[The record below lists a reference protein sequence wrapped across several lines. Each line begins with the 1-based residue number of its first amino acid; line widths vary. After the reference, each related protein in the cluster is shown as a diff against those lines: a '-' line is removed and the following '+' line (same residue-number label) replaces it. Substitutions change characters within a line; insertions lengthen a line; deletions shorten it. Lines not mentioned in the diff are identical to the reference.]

1 MKKILDKIAKALS
14 QISEV
19 KAVILYGSFAR
30 GEATSRSD
38 IDLLILT
45 GSEKLAKD
53 VEDEIIRLEHQTG
66 RTIQPTIRTPDELHR
81 TDTGLLQNIFQEGK
95 VLYARG
101 ADEIPSAVLLK
112 QKPFLLYTF
121 HLKNLDQN
129 EKAKFNRRLYKQ
141 EKKEYEYKGF
151 LHEIGG
157 LKVSAGCILVPYSE
171 KQAVEKFFRK
181 FKISFNQQKIWK

>member
-1 MKKILDKIAKALS
+1 MKRILDNIAKALS
-14 QISEV
+14 RISGV

-45 GSEKLAKD
+45 GSEKAVKH
-53 VEDEIIRLEHQTG
+53 VEDEIIRLEQKTG
-66 RTIQPTIRTPDELHR
+66 RTIQPTIRTSDELHR

-101 ADEIPSAVLLK
+101 ADGIPSAVLLQ

-121 HLKNLDQN
+121 HLKNLNQN
-129 EKAKFNRRLYKQ
+129 EKAKFNRQLYKQ
-141 EKKEYEYKGF
+141 AKKEYEYKGF

-171 KQAVEKFFRK
+171 KQAIEKFFSK
-181 FKISFNQQKIWK
+181 FKINFKQIKVWK